1 MSLLKRARLAI
12 LSVAF
17 VGTALAANRQD
28 EQIVRN
34 AYAKL
39 AYAVQSHTVFV
50 EATKNPNLKSPELA
64 QKLQDNELRF
74 EITEMSSGALSD
86 IVSRPY
92 SDFVT
97 RLDTQ
102 PILQITHNTQ
112 TVDENGERFTTY
124 FADPHWSHGSR
135 SQEDFLDG
143 PVTEQIGG
151 SNFSRYVAA
160 TITVRFQGQ
169 SRTYRALWLFG
180 SDILSIDSVVGAG
193 GVVKDFSTENL
204 FPSVLT
210 DSSLRSRSVVS
221 DWLNSTQR
229 FDASCKTG
237 KQDVC
242 CDSTTIRCGVN
253 SEDLR
258 STKPAPNTTAAPK
271 KEGL

>member
-1 MSLLKRARLAI
+1 MKFLAVPLLLA
-12 LSVAF
+12 SFAF
-17 VGTALAANRQD
+17 AANPQD
-28 EQIVRN
+28 EQVVRN

-50 EATKNPNLKSPELA
+50 EATKNRNLKSSELA

-74 EITEMSSGALSD
+74 DITEMSSGPLSD
-86 IVSRPY
+86 IASRPF

-97 RLDTQ
+97 PLDTG

-112 TVDENGERFTTY
+112 TFNENGKSFTTY
-124 FADPHWSHGSR
+124 FAEPVWSQGSQSQNYPDP
-135 SQEDFLDG
+135 
-143 PVTEQIGG
+143 PVKTVLERG
-151 SNFSRYVAA
+151 NFCRYVAA

-169 SRTYRALWLFG
+169 SRTYRALWFFG
-180 SDILSIDSVVGAG
+180 SDIWSADLVVGAG
-193 GVVKDFSTENL
+193 GVVKDFLTESM

-210 DSSLRSRSVVS
+210 DTSLRSRSVVN

-229 FDASCKTG
+229 FESSCKTG

-242 CDSTTIRCGVN
+242 CDSTTMRCGVH

>member
-17 VGTALAANRQD
+17 VGTALAANPQD

-102 PILQITHNTQ
+102 T
-112 TVDENGERFTTY
+112 DFTNH
-124 FADPHWSHGSR
+124 A
-135 SQEDFLDG
+135 
-143 PVTEQIGG
+143 
-151 SNFSRYVAA
+151 
-160 TITVRFQGQ
+160 
-169 SRTYRALWLFG
+169 
-180 SDILSIDSVVGAG
+180 
-193 GVVKDFSTENL
+193 
-204 FPSVLT
+204 
-210 DSSLRSRSVVS
+210 
-221 DWLNSTQR
+221 
-229 FDASCKTG
+229 
-237 KQDVC
+237 
-242 CDSTTIRCGVN
+242 
-253 SEDLR
+253 
-258 STKPAPNTTAAPK
+258 
-271 KEGL
+271 

>member
-1 MSLLKRARLAI
+1 MKQALLLLCAVLAGQ
-12 LSVAF
+12 ATF
-17 VGTALAANRQD
+17 AANPQD
-28 EQIVRN
+28 EQTVRN

-50 EATKNPNLKSPELA
+50 EATKNPNLKLSELA

-86 IVSRPY
+86 IASRPY

-112 TVDENGERFTTY
+112 TVDENGKRFTTY
-124 FADPHWSHGSR
+124 FADPHWSHGSQ
-135 SQEDFLDG
+135 SQDDWDT
-143 PVTEQIGG
+143 PVKTVLEHIRG
-151 SNFSRYVAA
+151 NFSRYVAA

-180 SDILSIDSVVGAG
+180 SDILSIDLVVGAG
-193 GVVKDFSTENL
+193 GVVKDFSNENL

-221 DWLNSTQR
+221 DWLNSAQR

-242 CDSTTIRCGVN
+242 CDSTTIHCGVN

-258 STKPAPNTTAAPK
+258 STKPAPNTTAVPK

>member
-1 MSLLKRARLAI
+1 MRFRLLLVT
-12 LSVAF
+12 LLVVPCVASSP
-17 VGTALAANRQD
+17 QD
-28 EQIVRN
+28 EQVVRN

-50 EATKNPNLKSPELA
+50 EATKNPNLKLPELA

-86 IVSRPY
+86 IASRPF

-102 PILQITHNTQ
+102 SILEITHNTQ
-112 TVDENGERFTTY
+112 TVDENGKRFTTY
-124 FADPHWSHGSR
+124 FADPHWSHGWSH
-135 SQEDFLDG
+135 SQDYSDPL
-143 PVTEQIGG
+143 VKTVLEQG
-151 SNFSRYVAA
+151 NFSRYVAA

-169 SRTYRALWLFG
+169 SRTYRALWFFG
-180 SDILSIDSVVGAG
+180 SDILSADLVVGAG
-193 GVVKDFSTENL
+193 GVVKDFLTESL

-210 DSSLRSRSVVS
+210 DTSLRSRAVVD
-221 DWLNSTQR
+221 DWLNSTQH
-229 FDASCKTG
+229 FESACKTG

-242 CDSTTIRCGVN
+242 CDSTTMRCGVH